1 MNIDIERVKERLK
14 AMYEAESAEQTE
26 DAVSSKE
33 LYIGW
38 AKKLGLKV
46 KEDASGSI
54 VIRLQGRDPYLPSIV
69 MSSRLDQVLDGG
81 KYDGALGCIGALEV
95 CETLLEDD
103 YVPEHPIEIVIFTN
117 QGSCRDTIREP
128 ESVHCLIE
136 LHADQGRILDRNN
149 IPVGIVSSG
158 AGICRYQVTV
168 DGTPGHAGTT
178 AMEERK
184 DALVASAAFISRLPA
199 LVKEEGEAETLATV
213 GKISVE
219 PDLVNIIPS
228 RCKFSLEF
236 RDQTNELIDRMKEKA
251 EGLLQK
257 ICEEWKVSYEIEH
270 ISSNY
275 PGKMC
280 GWVKT
285 TIKKAAEKLDYEY
298 KIMSSG
304 ASYDALTLAEEVS
317 TGMIFVPGAGEEC
330 DTAEESVKG
339 CNVLLQTVLDIDN
352 MSR

>member
-1 MNIDIERVKERLK
+1 MNIDIERVKERLQ
-14 AMYEAESAEQTE
+14 AMYQAESGEKKESSLT
-26 DAVSSKE
+26 SKE

-38 AKKLGLKV
+38 AEKLGLRV
-46 KEDASGSI
+46 KEDTSGSI

-95 CETLLEDD
+95 CETLLEED

-117 QGSCRDTIREP
+117 QGSCRETIREP

-136 LHADQGRILDRNN
+136 LHADQGRVLDKSN
-149 IPVGIVSSG
+149 IPVGIVALG
-158 AGICRYQVTV
+158 AGIRRYQVTV

-178 AMEERK
+178 VMAERK
-184 DALVASAAFISRLPA
+184 DALVASAAFIGKLPA
-199 LVKEEGEAETLATV
+199 LVKTEGGNETLATV

-219 PDLVNIIPS
+219 PDLVNVIPS
-228 RCKFSLEF
+228 CCRFSLEF
-236 RDQTNELIDRMKEKA
+236 RDQTDEQIDEMKEKA
-251 EGLLQK
+251 EEMLRT
-257 ICEEWKVSYEIEH
+257 ICEEQQVSYEIEH
-270 ISSNY
+270 ISSNH

-280 GWVKT
+280 GWVKNA
-285 TIKKAAEKLDYEY
+285 IKKAAEKLEYEY

-304 ASYDALTLAEEVS
+304 ASYDALTLADELS

-339 CNVLLQTVLDIDN
+339 CNVLLQTILDIDN